1 MMDKQFFLQFA
12 KGRWMMLV
20 ASFYIKS
27 FAGPNYVFGIYS
39 IPIKAALNYDQRTID
54 TLSFFKDLGQHIG
67 IVAGL
72 ITEVMPPW
80 VVLTIGAAL
89 NFFGYLMIW
98 LAVTHRIAPPPIWK
112 MYLFMCVAADSH
124 PFANTPVMVTC
135 LRNFPHCGSI
145 LLGFVRGFSGLSGAI
160 FSQLYYSLYHVNG
173 DNTQDVLLLLAWL
186 PATVNLLFMFFVRP
200 IKAHNSGSIED
211 DARKENKV
219 FFSFLYL
226 ALSIAAFLIFV
237 IILENQL
244 ALSFSAHKVIAAM
257 TLLLVVSN
265 ILIAM
270 KAQMGYPAKMQQLDG
285 TENSSDCTENAVS
298 IRNEAPNVDNILH
311 PMATSVFSKMDKALF
326 KETASHCSSK
336 VDCTQSMLY
345 MAKFKEAF
353 AIRGTKIGDNFTI
366 LEALLSWDMWILFI
380 TTTCGQGAGL
390 AAIGNI
396 GQIGESLGYTRAS
409 ISTLVSLMNIW
420 TFLGRLLAGFA
431 SEALMKKK
439 GIPRTLAFTISI
451 LVGCVGMLLIA
462 MPKKGS
468 LYGASVIVGLS
479 FGVQGTLFSAIMSEL
494 FGLKYYA
501 TLFNL
506 GSLAGPLGSYLLNVR
521 VAGYFYDRQAALQ
534 GGGLTCVGPHCFDT
548 AFFIITSV
556 SFFGSLVSGLL
567 VLRTLAFY
575 KTFNS

>member
-1 MMDKQFFLQFA
+1 MGKQFFLQFA

-39 IPIKAALNYDQRTID
+39 IPIKASLNYNQSTID
-54 TLSFFKDLGQHIG
+54 TLSFFKDLGQNIG

-89 NFFGYLMIW
+89 NLFGYLMIW
-98 LAVTHRIAPPPIWK
+98 LAVTHRIAKPPLWQ
-112 MYLFMCVAADSH
+112 MYLFMCIAADSH

-135 LRNFPHCGSI
+135 LHNFPHCRSI

-160 FSQLYYSLYHVNG
+160 FSQLYYSLYNVNG
-173 DNTQDVLLLLAWL
+173 DNTQDILLLLAWL
-186 PATVNLLFMFFVRP
+186 PATMNLLCMFFIRP
-200 IKAHNSGSIED
+200 IKACSTSDKE
-211 DARKENKV
+211 DARNENKAL
-219 FFSFLYL
+219 FSFLYL
-226 ALSIAAFLIFV
+226 ALSLAAFLILV
-237 IILENQL
+237 ITLENQIS
-244 ALSFSAHKVIAAM
+244 LSFSAHKVIASTM
-257 TLLLVVSN
+257 VLLVASN

-270 KAQMGYPAKMQQLDG
+270 KAQRGSSTKMQQLEG
-285 TENSSDCTENAVS
+285 AKNAHS
-298 IRNEAPNVDNILH
+298 RTRDI
-311 PMATSVFSKMDKALF
+311 
-326 KETASHCSSK
+326 
-336 VDCTQSMLY
+336 QSMQSNGLNVQNSLDPTEASEPNKMGQESSTESAKKSNSATPRLY
-345 MAKFKEAF
+345 TTRFKEAF
-353 AIRGTKIGDNFTI
+353 AVRGTKIGENFTI
-366 LEALLSWDMWILFI
+366 PEALLSWDMWILFI
-380 TTTCGQGAGL
+380 ATACGQGAAL

-396 GQIGESLGYTRAS
+396 GQIGESLGYTRAG

-431 SEALMKKK
+431 SEALMRKQ
-439 GIPRTLAFTISI
+439 GMPRTLPFTISMLI
-451 LVGCVGMLLIA
+451 GCVGMLLIA
-462 MPKKGS
+462 VPKKGS

-501 TLFNL
+501 TLFNV
-506 GSLAGPLGSYLLNVR
+506 GSLAGPLGSYFLNVR
-521 VAGYFYDRQAALQ
+521 VAGYFYDRRAALQ
-534 GGGLTCVGPHCFDT
+534 GDGLTCVGPHCFDT
-548 AFFIITSV
+548 AFFIIAGV

-575 KTFNS
+575 RNVNSTK